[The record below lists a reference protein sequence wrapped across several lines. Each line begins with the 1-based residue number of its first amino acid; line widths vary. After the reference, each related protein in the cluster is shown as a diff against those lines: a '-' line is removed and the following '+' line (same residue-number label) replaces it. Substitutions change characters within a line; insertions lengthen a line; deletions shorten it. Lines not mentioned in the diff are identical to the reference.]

1 MAEFSL
7 QGMFDWAVEW
17 CNKPNVEYWMSAS
30 RRNMRTID
38 GITYFD
44 CSSFVFFA
52 VWLGG
57 GYDIGSLGYPT
68 DLEKYKTMEGQDGY
82 NAWVV
87 HTMTP
92 KLPKIGFTRYNPEMV
107 AWQPGDIL
115 SWYNARTGE
124 GHTEICYA
132 TPRRTMGAHGRKNR
146 TPDDMVSI
154 NTGNT
159 KVGYYQDLWR
169 FSGETPITPPD
180 PPLPPDPNPGGDPGD
195 SGDKSKMP
203 LMFYMK
209 PYWKI

>member
-1 MAEFSL
+1 MATFDL
-7 QGMFDWAVEW
+7 QGMFDWAVYW

-30 RRNMRTID
+30 RRNMREID

-57 GYDIGSLGYPT
+57 GYDIGQLGYPT
-68 DLEKYKTMEGQDGY
+68 DLEGYKTKQGADGY

-92 KLPKIGFTRYNPEMV
+92 KLPKIGFTRLNPNTEV
-107 AWQPGDIL
+107 WQPGDIL
-115 SWYNARTGE
+115 SWYNSRTGN

-132 TPRRTMGAHGRKNR
+132 RPRVTMGAHGRKNR
-146 TPDDMVSI
+146 TPADMVSI
-154 NTGNT
+154 NNFNIQAD
-159 KVGYYQDLWR
+159 YYQDLWR
-169 FSGETPITPPD
+169 YSGETPVTPPE
-180 PPLPPDPNPGGDPGD
+180 PPLPPDPDPGGNAGVDTGKRTP
-195 SGDKSKMP
+195 
-203 LMFYMK
+203 FIYYMK